1 MKRALIVNGFVTD
14 VVAIGAEFETYLSDE
29 IYWVDCPDDA
39 LDAGYEYLDGNFT
52 IPNADTIAAR
62 TVARKVAYGS
72 LEEQLGMQYD
82 DAINGTTLWQEHIA
96 QVKASTLRPS
106 DLA

>member
-1 MKRALIVNGFVTD
+1 MKRALIANGFVTD

-39 LDAGYEYLDGNFT
+39 LDAGYEYLDGNFI
-52 IPNADTIAAR
+52 IPNTDTVHSR
-62 TVARKVAYGS
+62 EVARKVAYGS
-72 LEEQLGMQYD
+72 LEKQLGMQYD